1 MDNFF
6 EFIEEDIEAKKNML
20 STMPINNK
28 TNKGK
33 YNDALEKVLMQLN
46 IPTAAI
52 TNPIVS
58 NVKVESLEK
67 ILGKKLGSGLMLIII
82 TYSQS

>member
-6 EFIEEDIEAKKNML
+6 EFIEEDIEAKKHML

-33 YNDALEKVLMQLN
+33 YNDALEKVLKKYQGY
-46 IPTAAI
+46 
-52 TNPIVS
+52 
-58 NVKVESLEK
+58 KEGVEKYILAPPPQKMIFFIKTLK
-67 ILGKKLGSGLMLIII
+67 IS
-82 TYSQS
+82 